1 MPTVSAHLLLSTMQ
15 TGVSFVIA
23 SDFMSLRTTNMQIL
37 SPPALLSLV
46 VIVRDACIRFFQQRS
61 IITLRI
67 VCDYGQ

>member
-1 MPTVSAHLLLSTMQ
+1 MQ

-23 SDFMSLRTTNMQIL
+23 TDFMSLRTTNMQIL

-46 VIVRDACIRFFQQRS
+46 VVVRDACIRFFQQRS